1 MGTCKSEGKKN
12 HRKNRENP
20 QNKNQKMGLK
30 KDEREEINLK
40 FGYEQIQY
48 LLQKNGR
55 IRSINTANSAIFSG
69 ENLVGKH

>member
-1 MGTCKSEGKKN
+1 
-12 HRKNRENP
+12 
-20 QNKNQKMGLK
+20 MGLK